1 MLFQYSIWADA
12 EAVPPALERSGLS
25 NIRNRLMTGSSSSS
39 NSNGGHN
46 GQPQNSAIRNLV
58 LSPTEQSPWPAH
70 RNDWPTQQRVHSTNR
85 CPFVANEFRR
95 HPPLPPASSNLQPVF
110 TNYVR
115 PAYAP
120 HENLWL
126 RQQSNQ
132 EMHRRHM
139 TTISEN
145 DPHHHQQMPLFHH
158 CNVSIVRIL
167 RIMG

>member
-1 MLFQYSIWADA
+1 M
-12 EAVPPALERSGLS
+12 P
-25 NIRNRLMTGSSSSS
+25 NRLMAGSSS
-39 NSNGGHN
+39 NSSGHN
-46 GQPQNSAIRNLV
+46 GQPHNSAIRNLV
-58 LSPTEQSPWPAH
+58 LSPTEPSPWQVH
-70 RNDWPTQQRVHSTNR
+70 RNDWPTQQRVHSSSR
-85 CPFVANEFRR
+85 CPFVANDFRR
-95 HPPLPPASSNLQPVF
+95 HPPIPPASSNLQPVF

-158 CNVSIVRIL
+158 CNVSISREF
-167 RIMG
+167 